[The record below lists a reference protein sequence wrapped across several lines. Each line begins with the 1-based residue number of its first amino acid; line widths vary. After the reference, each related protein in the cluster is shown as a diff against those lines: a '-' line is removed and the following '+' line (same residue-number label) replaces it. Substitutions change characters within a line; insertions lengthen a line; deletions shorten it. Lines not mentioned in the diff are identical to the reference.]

1 MTRAAGGWRPRGRRR
16 RQGWVV
22 PPPPGSNEP
31 GLAQFP
37 DPGTMSGRH
46 ARSAPPSI
54 NAVAPGSWSRPQ
66 VDVDL
71 AALERLGSSK
81 EVVAAHHP
89 WWAPQIDPISVVHE
103 PDDGP
108 RTAQR
113 SPEIVDVQR
122 PVLVGPPQAEDR
134 YRLDDDVAA
143 QQLTEPPIVVQP
155 DIELND
161 TVLNDTVSTNT
172 VLTNTVLTNAVS
184 NDVASNS
191 VARSGVAGSGVA
203 LAESAPAAPLRRV
216 RQRQRQHRRI
226 SPVAIVGAAAAFG
239 GVLGIVVVSRS
250 LNDGEVVAAGT
261 SASTVVVTT
270 SAAPIVTTTRPV
282 PVTTTPPATT
292 TIAPTTTRYSGP
304 GAPHRFTPLDYAGD
318 QTFAALADGSIQ
330 VAFVYSSQAR
340 VAEADLV
347 VLEDDRSLQVAQH
360 LVPVA
365 RSTVLGDIERATLD
379 SVSAAL
385 TTADLRVLNLRLS
398 QGVAMEQLVREWL
411 HEHQLDSGFPALSG
425 TVRVGSV
432 DFAETELVA
441 RLYAGALAVRG
452 MNVTFE
458 AKLGSR
464 AVVLPKLESGTL
476 DLTAEYS
483 SAYLTLLGGTS
494 TADLAA
500 TMTDLQTRAAA
511 RGLWVGAASPAQ
523 DADAIA
529 VTKATAAKYQLTK
542 VSELAQL
549 PDSLSIGGPPDCL
562 TRPTCIPGLQT
573 IYGITVV

>member
-1 MTRAAGGWRPRGRRR
+1 MTRAAGGWRPRGKRR

-37 DPGTMSGRH
+37 DPGAMSGRH
-46 ARSAPPSI
+46 ARSVPPSI
-54 NAVAPGSWSRPQ
+54 DAIAPGSWSRPQ

-71 AALERLGSSK
+71 TVLDPSAVEHTALDLTAVDLTAVEHAMLSN
-81 EVVAAHHP
+81 EVVGTTP
-89 WWAPQIDPISVVHE
+89 SLWLAPQTDPVSVFVE
-103 PDDGP
+103 SEEGQ
-108 RTAQR
+108 RIGQR
-113 SPEIVDVQR
+113 SLELLDVQR
-122 PVLVGPPQAEDR
+122 PVLVGPPQPEDR
-134 YRLDDDVAA
+134 YVLDNEVVVRQLADPTVAVPS
-143 QQLTEPPIVVQP
+143 EVV
-155 DIELND
+155 
-161 TVLNDTVSTNT
+161 SK
-172 VLTNTVLTNAVS
+172 A
-184 NDVASNS
+184 A
-191 VARSGVAGSGVA
+191 ARSGLA
-203 LAESAPAAPLRRV
+203 LPDSSPAAPLRRV
-216 RQRQRQHRRI
+216 RPRRRI
-226 SPVAIVGAAAAFG
+226 SPVAIVGAVAAFG

-261 SASTVVVTT
+261 TASTVVVTT
-270 SAAPIVTTTRPV
+270 SAAPIIATTTRPV
-282 PVTTTPPATT
+282 PTTTTTAVTTTMAT
-292 TIAPTTTRYSGP
+292 TTTRYSGP

-365 RSTVLGDIERATLD
+365 RSTVLGDVERATLD

-441 RLYAGALAVRG
+441 RLYAGALGVRG

-464 AVVLPKLESGTL
+464 AVVLPQLESGTL

-573 IYGITVV
+573 TYGITVV